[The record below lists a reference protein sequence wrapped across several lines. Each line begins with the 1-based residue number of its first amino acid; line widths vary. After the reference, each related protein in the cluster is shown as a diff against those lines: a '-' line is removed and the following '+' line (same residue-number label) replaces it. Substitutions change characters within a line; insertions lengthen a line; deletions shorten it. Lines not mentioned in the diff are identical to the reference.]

1 MIVSLMHFINVFHR
15 QVRKTYNDIWI
26 QKTYKLLPIELVPS
40 RNTNRCSFVGGF
52 LDRYQIDTC
61 PDFTWNDNHI
71 SNRRLPN
78 RRAGRISER
87 LLRKGNW
94 YLPHR
99 VLCVCVWLHAIV
111 HCAKRLEE
119 ESEQQKKKGNKVI
132 VSLWIVI
139 GQNDLFNL
147 DFWIQKNVKMV
158 MLWQRELDEWPLAS
172 SARGYEFSQHRMSAT
187 FMSQQTDFTVDRLF

>member
-1 MIVSLMHFINVFHR
+1 MVNVDVQVTMTLKYFQIFFLVDIAWTVLKLLRGPQTTPPSPPGLNKVNRIKRSNHIMIVSLMHFINVFHR

-40 RNTNRCSFVGGF
+40 RDTNRCSFLGGF
-52 LDRYQIDTC
+52 LDRYQVDTR

-71 SNRRLPN
+71 SNRQLPN

-99 VLCVCVWLHAIV
+99 VLCVCVWLHGGI
-111 HCAKRLEE
+111 CDRSLCKEIRRREWTTKEE
-119 ESEQQKKKGNKVI
+119 EQ
-132 VSLWIVI
+132 
-139 GQNDLFNL
+139 
-147 DFWIQKNVKMV
+147 
-158 MLWQRELDEWPLAS
+158 
-172 SARGYEFSQHRMSAT
+172 
-187 FMSQQTDFTVDRLF
+187 